1 VTVGKNHLPA
11 GLEGLSETRRVI
23 ELEDS
28 EDEHD
33 KKEQKRKGVKG
44 LISGSGSGSRTEKK
58 KEKKKEGK
66 FSCSSRI
73 WKRRSTGMW
82 RGAKG

>member
-33 KKEQKRKGVKG
+33 KKEQKRKGVKD
-44 LISGSGSGSRTEKK
+44 LISGSGSRTEKK